1 MVKLQWMIWSKC
13 GCDRFRYSSV
23 HESLFFFHRN
33 VYSVKHH
40 PQFISGEQTE
50 EQILNRFLANFEV
63 GGCVDGRVT
72 EEEFLNYYAGI
83 SASIDNDGYFDL
95 LMRQSYKL

>member
-1 MVKLQWMIWSKC
+1 MP
-13 GCDRFRYSSV
+13 
-23 HESLFFFHRN
+23 LFAVILTHFLCTF
-33 VYSVKHH
+33 
-40 PQFISGEQTE
+40 SGEQTE

-63 GGCVDGRVT
+63 GGVVDGRVT
-72 EEEFLNYYAGI
+72 EEEFFNYYAGV

>member
-1 MVKLQWMIWSKC
+1 MPPLHYISYAWFSW
-13 GCDRFRYSSV
+13 FY
-23 HESLFFFHRN
+23 FFVSFFLNH
-33 VYSVKHH
+33 
-40 PQFISGEQTE
+40 SGEQTE

-63 GGCVDGRVT
+63 GGIVDGRVT
-72 EEEFLNYYAGI
+72 EEEFFNYYAGV

>member
-1 MVKLQWMIWSKC
+1 MFNIHFVKRSGFC
-13 GCDRFRYSSV
+13 Y
-23 HESLFFFHRN
+23 RN

-40 PQFISGEQTE
+40 PQFISGEQTQ

-63 GGCVDGRVT
+63 GGPLDGRVT
-72 EEEFLNYYAGI
+72 EEEFFNYYAGI